1 MDFSPLNY
9 LKLGPRL
16 IGEMFRILNLNR
28 ALSLHPGVDDHP
40 VECELVHTSLKED
53 PSYAALSYCWD
64 APQPQHLILCNGQKL
79 SIRHNLFTA
88 LLQHRHPEN
97 PITLWAD
104 AICINQEDLEE
115 RGRQV
120 SLMKDIFRRAREVMI
135 WLGEEADNS
144 AIGMQAAQD
153 LANAGRQ
160 YLKQRDTLE
169 DLPHDDPLVISTFGP
184 FKQREQ
190 WARFDALSKIID
202 RNWFSRTWVVQ
213 EVAVAA
219 KITIYCG
226 NSTMAWEDFTYA
238 AVLLNQL
245 DLYTSIH
252 DRNVPPLMLIQTRE
266 DYQNGNE
273 RDLLAVMYRH
283 RLFEATD
290 PRDKIYGVAGM
301 ASCPLAKLIVS
312 QVDYTVQPFILYRR
326 VATELLRRGL
336 DLSILSLP
344 RGLDKDHPLGLPS
357 WTPDWRVIRQ
367 SPVVGLKNQDDIY
380 EVRYKA
386 SGNSKPAVQFGED
399 GSLLG
404 LECAW
409 VDTVE
414 MVGTPMIV
422 DEIPHGFPGI
432 LRLPKLAYML
442 DEWRRVT
449 GVVDGHAYP
458 TGEPIVDAFIQTLV
472 GAPPHLEMSFLRQQ
486 YGIIERQARLLR
498 YVKRLN
504 PLIPERTEK
513 YIVQFLAKVLQVPQS
528 SIAYAFG
535 VSTCPLADRTVFRT
549 KRGYIGLCNVRVAF
563 GDRIAVPKG
572 GKVPLVLRA
581 HGNSWK
587 LQSDCYLHGIMYGEA
602 YNKSKLETVWI
613 S

>member
-1 MDFSPLNY
+1 
-9 LKLGPRL
+9 
-16 IGEMFRILNLNR
+16 MFRILNLNR

-190 WARFDALSKIID
+190 WAR
-202 RNWFSRTWVVQ
+202 
-213 EVAVAA
+213 
-219 KITIYCG
+219 
-226 NSTMAWEDFTYA
+226 
-238 AVLLNQL
+238 
-245 DLYTSIH
+245 
-252 DRNVPPLMLIQTRE
+252 
-266 DYQNGNE
+266 
-273 RDLLAVMYRH
+273 
-283 RLFEATD
+283 
-290 PRDKIYGVAGM
+290 
-301 ASCPLAKLIVS
+301 
-312 QVDYTVQPFILYRR
+312 
-326 VATELLRRGL
+326 ATEL
-336 DLSILSLP
+336 DP
-344 RGLDKDHPLGLPS
+344 RLEGDTTIASG
-357 WTPDWRVIRQ
+357 
-367 SPVVGLKNQDDIY
+367 GLKNQDDIY

-472 GAPPHLEMSFLRQQ
+472 GAPLTS
-486 YGIIERQARLLR
+486 
-498 YVKRLN
+498 K
-504 PLIPERTEK
+504 
-513 YIVQFLAKVLQVPQS
+513 
-528 SIAYAFG
+528 
-535 VSTCPLADRTVFRT
+535 CP
-549 KRGYIGLCNVRVAF
+549 
-563 GDRIAVPKG
+563 
-572 GKVPLVLRA
+572 
-581 HGNSWK
+581 S
-587 LQSDCYLHGIMYGEA
+587 
-602 YNKSKLETVWI
+602 
-613 S
+613 